1 VPDLRDGVCPGCGHD
16 EVIES
21 RADPL
26 AVTHERVTLFGVA
39 GRVPERPLGPL
50 RLFVCR
56 RCGRAEWF
64 AEAPE
69 TIPIGEEHGTR
80 LVPRKPG
87 GPYR

>member
-1 VPDLRDGVCPGCGHD
+1 M
-16 EVIES
+16 IEA

-26 AVTHERVTLFGVA
+26 AVTHERVSLFGAA

-56 RCGRAEWF
+56 SCGRAEWF
-64 AEAPE
+64 ADAPE

-80 LVPRKPG
+80 LVARKPG